1 MGRRGPLRV
10 WCARRGFGCRGQGVV
25 RGAGNRLHAHRQ
37 LGMALL
43 GLGALLIPER
53 KGFPRQVGLIAVRG
67 LVAVRGLSGCVGWYG
82 GWRGVVSRVRMAAR
96 SCFLPGVRCWIG
108 CCRMADCVRGR

>member
-10 WCARRGFGCRGQGVV
+10 WCARRGFGCRGQGAV
-25 RGAGNRLHAHRQ
+25 RGAGNRLHAHWQ
-37 LGMALL
+37 LGLVLLRLVALL
-43 GLGALLIPER
+43 TPER
-53 KGFPRQVGLIAVRG
+53 KGFLRQVG
-67 LVAVRGLSGCVGWYG
+67 LVAVRGLSGCVGWCG